1 MGNVIVNI
9 LLDTHVI
16 VWSQIAS
23 PRLGKKACQIL
34 KNEPNTLWIS
44 AISALE
50 ISRLAQGG
58 KLDLG
63 MPARDWF
70 QKASRFL
77 SARIQP
83 IEEAVAFESYQ
94 LPGEF
99 HADSAD
105 RILVATARLNSLR
118 LLTADERILAYE
130 GVSTVNACS

>member
-1 MGNVIVNI
+1 MNI

-34 KNEPNTLWIS
+34 KNESNTLWIS

-50 ISRLAQGG
+50 ISRLAHGG

-63 MPARDWF
+63 IPVRDWF
-70 QKASRFL
+70 QKASLFL
-77 SARIQP
+77 NARIQP

-99 HADSAD
+99 HADPAD